1 MEGGRKEGGRGEEVR
16 KGRETESQ
24 KGSGVILTYSSSK
37 VLYRSSCGCLQ
48 LDHINIAIQRLHMC
62 VCVWWEGAWIAEVN
76 SQAM

>member
-62 VCVWWEGAWIAEVN
+62 VCVCVVGGCMDCR
-76 SQAM
+76 S